1 MVNLF
6 YSIMSLQPSSVFN
19 THTHNKRSR
28 PPKVTNQAESEIYK
42 KSKWDYILC
51 WCCRRVWEEEVR
63 KVDSFIICSRV
74 NWILGE
80 SSKKKKHSGELLQ
93 GREGETVPGL
103 FQGNGRC
110 CVMCCWGWLNISILL
125 SCPDQLKCQRLQ
137 WIWLC
142 ACSSKYRKYLY
153 IYLSHSKLLERQT
166 CHFLLFKLNTILPE
180 WRAHRSAQWPPHP
193 QSDWAPS
200 PG

>member
-6 YSIMSLQPSSVFN
+6 YSIMSLEPSSVFN
-19 THTHNKRSR
+19 TYTNNKGSR

-42 KSKWDYILC
+42 RSKWDYILC
-51 WCCRRVWEEEVR
+51 WCRRRVWEEEVR
-63 KVDSFIICSRV
+63 KVDSFIICGRA

-80 SSKKKKHSGELLQ
+80 SSKKKRHSGEVLRE
-93 GREGETVPGL
+93 REGETVPGL
-103 FQGNGRC
+103 FQGNRRC

-125 SCPDQLKCQRLQ
+125 SCPDQLKCQRLH

-142 ACSSKYRKYLY
+142 ACSYK
-153 IYLSHSKLLERQT
+153 IQICLSHSKLLERQT
-166 CHFLLFKLNTILPE
+166 CHFFLFKLNTILPE
-180 WRAHRSAQWPPHP
+180 WREHQSAQWPPRP

>member
-63 KVDSFIICSRV
+63 KVDSFIICSRA

-142 ACSSKYRKYLY
+142 ACSYKIQKISVYLFVTFKTFRKTD
-153 IYLSHSKLLERQT
+153 LS
-166 CHFLLFKLNTILPE
+166 F
-180 WRAHRSAQWPPHP
+180 
-193 QSDWAPS
+193 PS
-200 PG
+200 F